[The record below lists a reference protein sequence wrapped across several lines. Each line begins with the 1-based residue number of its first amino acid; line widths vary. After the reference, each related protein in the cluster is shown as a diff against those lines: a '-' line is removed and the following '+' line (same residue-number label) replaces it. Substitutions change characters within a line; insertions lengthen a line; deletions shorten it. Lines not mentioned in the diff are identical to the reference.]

1 MTVDEYHTQVSARL
15 VGACNPA
22 TAHTH
27 TKKFFLK
34 KAIAH
39 RQRRSNKRQAG
50 QAPLSKLNGF
60 LFVCDCIYTRVGETQ
75 QQQQHHHRPKVER
88 EIKRKILIITIQRS
102 SFYIPFRM
110 IFGTR
115 AVSKIPPKC
124 RPDPTDLTNIFFF
137 LSLLLLFV
145 CDEKR
150 LLGERRN
157 DSLFLG
163 RLSVEP
169 FIQRSNFSL
178 FS

>member
-1 MTVDEYHTQVSARL
+1 MSIIHRSQRVWLVHVTQQL
-15 VGACNPA
+15 
-22 TAHTH
+22 HTH
-27 TKKFFLK
+27 IPKSCFLK

-60 LFVCDCIYTRVGETQ
+60 LFVCDCIYTLVGGTQ
-75 QQQQHHHRPKVER
+75 QQQQHHHHRPKVER

-124 RPDPTDLTNIFFF
+124 WPDLTNIFFF
-137 LSLLLLFV
+137 SLSPLLLFV